1 MEGKESR
8 LITAR
13 TVRTGRNA
21 PLFAQTGAGSGGGST
36 QGAGR
41 FDLLLKGGEVVDPA
55 SGNRGQFD
63 VAFAG
68 GKVAAIRPN
77 IDPSSANR
85 VESAAGAMVVPG
97 LIDLHAHPAAG
108 IGEGVNPDAIGIARG
123 ATTVADG
130 GTCGTGTFGAFRPIM
145 AASTTRLFAWLNLAS
160 IGQADTRIG
169 ELSFLAGVDVEEA
182 VALARKHPDSIVGF
196 KARLSTY
203 VTGGGSALRPLKL
216 LLEAGEAARLPVMIH
231 VGDTAEPLGRILD
244 MLRPG
249 DVVSHYLTSR
259 KHNLLGIQASPGA
272 TIIPEAFAARE
283 RGVILDTA
291 RGRNHMAFPQMQAA
305 VERGLLPD
313 TFSTDLAVHTAADPD
328 FSLMAVATQFMSF
341 GLSFEDCLV
350 RMTVNPAK
358 VLRHPEFGILA
369 VDGVGD
375 ATLLRIENGTFRLRD
390 ADGRTRTTD
399 QRLVAVGVVR
409 AGEYVGITPPQAS

>member
-1 MEGKESR
+1 MSR
-8 LITAR
+8 TRIAR
-13 TVRTGRNA
+13 VGDSVPR
-21 PLFAQTGAGSGGGST
+21 FAQPETGGGGST
-36 QGAGR
+36 QTEIR
-41 FDLLLKGGEVVDPA
+41 SDLLLKGGEFIDPA
-55 SGNRGQFD
+55 SGRRGQFD
-63 VAFAG
+63 VAFRG

-77 IDPSSANR
+77 IDPSSAIR
-85 VESAAGAMVVPG
+85 VESASGAMVVPG
-97 LIDLHAHPAAG
+97 LIDMHAHPAAG
-108 IGEGVNPDAIGIARG
+108 IGEGVDPDVIGIGRG

-145 AASTTRLFAWLNLAS
+145 AASKTRLFAWLNLSS

-169 ELSFLAGVDVEEA
+169 ELIFLAAVNVDEA
-182 VALARKHPDSIVGF
+182 VALARKHPDVVVGF

-203 VTGGGSALRPLKL
+203 VTGGGSALRPLRL
-216 LLEAGEAARLPVMIH
+216 LLEAGEAAKLPVMVH
-231 VGDTAEPLGRILD
+231 VGDTVEPLGRILE

-259 KHNLLGIQASPGA
+259 KHNLLGIQASQGA

-305 VERGLLPD
+305 VEQGLLPD
-313 TFSTDLAVHTAADPD
+313 TFSTDLAVHTAADPN

-350 RMTVNPAK
+350 RMTVNPARI
-358 VLRHPEFGILA
+358 LRRPELGALA
-369 VDGVGD
+369 VGGVGD
-375 ATLLRIENGTFRLRD
+375 ATLLRIERGTFRLGD

-409 AGEYVGITPPQAS
+409 AGEYIGIAPPRAD